1 MPTFQEKQPQ
11 DEETTI
17 NFVDDPNDVEAVEM
31 DMAFEKKLMDQQPQ
45 FIFVLD
51 RSYSMEEYNRI
62 HIALEA
68 LKLFLLSL
76 PAGCGF

>member
-31 DMAFEKKLMDQQPQ
+31 DMAFEKKLMD
-45 FIFVLD
+45 
-51 RSYSMEEYNRI
+51 
-62 HIALEA
+62 
-68 LKLFLLSL
+68 
-76 PAGCGF
+76 